1 MGTSSKSQTA
11 TSSTRDV
18 SRFRWFVGMCIASV
32 FSLVYLVAPV
42 YILTCIISLA
52 FQYPTRNIAIGY
64 SLPMIVSAI
73 VPSISTPRLSWLL
86 NPMLDYFDYNEEFE
100 LDNEAFRVEA
110 AKGKR
115 FIIAIQPHGVI
126 SFVGLCSWVS
136 APPDFRRVKTAV
148 ASALLLTPILKHVM
162 GIFGLTDASASN
174 LRRHLKNEGVDGCI
188 IIYTGGLAEMFKSCH
203 EEERLYLKKRKGF
216 IKLALREGVDVVPA
230 YFFGNTSVLTLFKAG
245 PLGALSRKL
254 QVSLTYFWG
263 KWNLPIPR
271 DDMLLYVRGKPL
283 GIPHIPN
290 PSKEDVD
297 TWHAKYVEE
306 VTRLF
311 YKYNEKLPSYKHK
324 KLFID

>member
-126 SFVGLCSWVS
+126 SFVGLCSWIS
-136 APPDFRRVKTAV
+136 TCPV
-148 ASALLLTPILKHVM
+148 ASVRVVVHGSNRVPPVCTQSTVRPLTIHRP
-162 GIFGLTDASASN
+162 
-174 LRRHLKNEGVDGCI
+174 
-188 IIYTGGLAEMFKSCH
+188 KS
-203 EEERLYLKKRKGF
+203 RLWHFRQ
-216 IKLALREGVDVVPA
+216 
-230 YFFGNTSVLTLFKAG
+230 TL
-245 PLGALSRKL
+245 
-254 QVSLTYFWG
+254 
-263 KWNLPIPR
+263 
-271 DDMLLYVRGKPL
+271 
-283 GIPHIPN
+283 
-290 PSKEDVD
+290 
-297 TWHAKYVEE
+297 
-306 VTRLF
+306 
-311 YKYNEKLPSYKHK
+311 
-324 KLFID
+324 